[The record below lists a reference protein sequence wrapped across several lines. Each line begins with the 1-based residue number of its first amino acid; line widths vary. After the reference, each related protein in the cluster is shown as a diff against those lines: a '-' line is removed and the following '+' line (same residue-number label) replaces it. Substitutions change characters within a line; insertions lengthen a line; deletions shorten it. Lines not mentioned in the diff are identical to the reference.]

1 MALDHIRRL
10 VSAGSLVA
18 DVRISVP
25 FLPPR
30 GGDVL
35 ASAAS
40 LSAGGGFNILAA
52 ASRQGLPTLFAGRH
66 GTGPYGARI
75 RADLAH
81 EGIAILLPASPEADS
96 GFCMV
101 LVEPDGERTFVS
113 SPGVEAALGER
124 SLAKVPLLP
133 GDAVFVSGYDLCYP
147 KLGAAIAA
155 WAGSLPPDVAL
166 VIDPGPLAGDIPA
179 ELLDAVMPRAT
190 IWTMNRREAGLLS
203 GCQHPAAVREHLRP
217 GLSPEALLIIRD
229 GAAGATLST
238 SAWDA
243 PILIAAPEVTSVDST
258 GAGDAHT
265 GVLIASLAQGLA
277 PAAAVARANA
287 AAALS
292 VTKPGPA
299 TAPGRAD
306 LERFLQTCSSRSPQL
321 SPTHTGTGIF

>member
-1 MALDHIRRL
+1 MSHIRRL
-10 VSAGSLVA
+10 LSVGSVVA

-35 ASAAS
+35 ASAAC

-52 ASRQGLPTLFAGRH
+52 AARQGLPTLFAGRH
-66 GTGPYGARI
+66 GSGPYGTRI
-75 RADLAH
+75 RAELAR
-81 EGIAILLPASPEADS
+81 EGITILLPASPEADS

-101 LVEPDGERTFVS
+101 LVEPDGERTFIS

-124 SLAKVPLLP
+124 SLATVPLSP

-147 KLGAAIAA
+147 ELGVAIAA
-155 WAGSLPPDVAL
+155 WASSLPPDVVL

-179 ELLDAVMPRAT
+179 KLLDAVMPRAT
-190 IWTMNRREAGLLS
+190 IWTMNRREAGLLT
-203 GCQHPAAVREHLRP
+203 GCQHGVAVRDRLRP

-229 GAAGATLST
+229 GAAGATLSA
-238 SAWDA
+238 SARDD
-243 PILIAAPEVTSVDST
+243 PIRVASPAVTMVDST

-265 GVLIASLAQGLA
+265 GVLIASLAQGLD

-292 VTKPGPA
+292 VTSAGPA
-299 TAPGRAD
+299 TAPGRAE
-306 LERFLQTCSSRSPQL
+306 LEQFLQTHPHSSSFPSPQTL
-321 SPTHTGTGIF
+321 A